1 MRSVWKISN
10 GSKGKSD
17 PRIEERMHKI
27 ISVSRR
33 SFKLERFIP
42 GLKRINV
49 ADPTKKV
56 KKHFKKY
63 ESVNLNGGKL
73 YNCQVLQNEIDSIK
87 LQKDLASGASEGN
100 LSYANELFM
109 SNFSFL
115 WDIIQIPRIVDHAK
129 PKSEKQKEIVAL
141 LNNINSQLPSFV
153 YIPSD
158 GRQTHLMKTLR

>member
-1 MRSVWKISN
+1 MTH
-10 GSKGKSD
+10 
-17 PRIEERMHKI
+17 RIEERMFKI

-33 SFKLERFIP
+33 SFKIERFIP

-49 ADPTKKV
+49 VDPTKKV

-63 ESVNLNGGKL
+63 ESVNLNGGIL

-87 LQKDLASGASEGN
+87 KDLAGSSSEGGM
-100 LSYANELFM
+100 SYANELFM
-109 SNFSFL
+109 SNFCFL
-115 WDIIQIPRIVDHAK
+115 WDIVQIPRIVDHAK
-129 PKSEKQKEIVAL
+129 PKSEKHKEIVAL

-158 GRQTHLMKTLR
+158 GSHSN